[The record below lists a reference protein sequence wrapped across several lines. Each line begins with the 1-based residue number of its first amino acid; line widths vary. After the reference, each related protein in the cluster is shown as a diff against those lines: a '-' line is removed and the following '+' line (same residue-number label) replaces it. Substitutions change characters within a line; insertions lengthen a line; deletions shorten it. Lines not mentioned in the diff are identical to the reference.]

1 MLSPGGTICTAEEIM
16 RFLTIITGAV
26 LAASLASPVLAQ
38 SADVEAGKKVFNKC
52 RACHAIGPGAT
63 NKVGPELN
71 GVVAEPVA
79 TAEGYSFS
87 PALKKFA
94 EANPNWTDA
103 LLTQWLT
110 DPKKLVP
117 GTKMAFPGLKK
128 PEEITA
134 VIAYLKSFD
143 EAGAAAAP
151 AN

>member
-1 MLSPGGTICTAEEIM
+1 M
-16 RFLTIITGAV
+16 RFLTILTGAV
-26 LAASLASPVLAQ
+26 LAIGLAAPALAQ

-71 GVVAEPVA
+71 GVVAEPFA

-87 PALKKFA
+87 PALRQVA
-94 EANPNWTDA
+94 EANPAWTPE

-128 PEEITA
+128 PEDIA
-134 VIAYLKSFD
+134 NVLAYLGSFD
-143 EAGAAAAP
+143 EAGAP
-151 AN
+151 K